1 MGVVD
6 NIIRVYDG
14 NMQKLAYLEN
24 AYNIGYSLKF
34 NELWTAQF
42 TLPATDKKNI
52 YCQPFNYVEIF
63 DGGERIELFRI
74 MPSTLTRNSEGN
86 IVYQCEHVLATLM
99 DDVLFQYHQIGNIGV
114 GTVHVLRYILDHQLT
129 KRWQLRKCDFDRRF
143 EYKWENEN
151 LLSALFS
158 VPQPF
163 NEGYRWEF
171 DTTRTPWQLDLKRLP
186 TQFVADIIYKK
197 NMVEIKKEVDPS
209 TIVTRLYCL
218 GYGEGDNQL
227 NICSVNGGIPYL
239 EANTATYGIKSS
251 ILVDRRFENA
261 ETLKAY
267 GQSILDELKNP
278 FKSYSVRAIDL
289 HRKSPSKY
297 ERYFPGDIVRIIDK
311 EDNTIEDLPIVSV
324 SKSDIT
330 GAPGDIEI
338 EIAKRTRD
346 IASSISSLQD
356 RTRINEVYA
365 QGATNQMIVPFA
377 DNADEN
383 NPARMKIYIPD
394 TMVRINKCILNYQLD
409 NFRAYSKAIEGG
421 GATTQSTNDG
431 GATTQ
436 STNDGGASTQTSSSG
451 GGGTQTSSSGGGGTQ
466 TSSSGGGTQTTSD
479 VQVLKPG
486 ISQDYT
492 RSSGKHLHTIPD
504 GTRLMVAGGGTV
516 TWGYGG
522 EHYHDLYNHGHKID
536 IPDHQ
541 HSVQIPSHKHSV
553 NIPSHTHSVNIPSHT
568 HSVDIPSHT
577 HSVNIPSHTH
587 SINIPNHRHSI
598 TLPNH
603 THDIEFGIYEGT
615 RANSVTIK
623 VDGNILPT
631 TQPGQD
637 INIIPYLSVD
647 SEGKIQRNTWHE
659 VEIIPDQ
666 MTRVLANIFMQIFTN
681 SRGGG
686 DY

>member
-6 NIIRVYDG
+6 NTIRVYDS
-14 NMQKLAYLEN
+14 NMRKLAYLEN
-24 AYNIGYSLKF
+24 AYNIGYSLKL

-42 TLPATDKKNI
+42 TLPATDQKNI

-114 GTVHVLRYILDHQLT
+114 GTVSVLRYILDHQLT
-129 KRWQLRKCDFDRRF
+129 KRWQLRNCDFDRRF

-171 DTTRTPWQLDLKRLP
+171 DTTGTTWKLDLKRLP

-297 ERYFPGDIVRIIDK
+297 ERYFPGDIVRVIDNEDDII
-311 EDNTIEDLPIVSV
+311 ENLPIVSV

-330 GAPGDIEI
+330 GAPGDIEV

-383 NPARMKIYIPD
+383 NPAVMRIYIPD
-394 TMVRINKCILNYQLD
+394 TMVRINKCVLNFQLEP
-409 NFRAYSKAIEGG
+409 FRAYSKAVEGG
-421 GATTQSTNDG
+421 GGVSETTG
-431 GATTQ
+431 
-436 STNDGGASTQTSSSG
+436 DGGASSQTSSEG
-451 GGGTQTSSSGGGGTQ
+451 GARVESTDSAYIWADMTPQMYDGRWPGHTMS
-466 TSSSGGGTQTTSD
+466 TTYD
-479 VQVLKPG
+479 GHHNHG
-486 ISQDYT
+486 ISDRAVLT
-492 RSSGKHLHTIPD
+492 GKDRDFTFVASGSHTHEMP
-504 GTRLMVAGGGTV
+504 
-516 TWGYGG
+516 
-522 EHYHDLYNHGHKID
+522 NHVHEVIIHND
-536 IPDHQ
+536 R
-541 HSVQIPSHKHSV
+541 HSHIINLPNHRHNI
-553 NIPSHTHSVNIPSHT
+553 NIPSHR
-568 HSVDIPSHT
+568 
-577 HSVNIPSHTH
+577 H
-587 SINIPNHRHSI
+587 SIDIPNHIHE
-598 TLPNH
+598 L
-603 THDIEFGIYEGT
+603 EFGIYQG
-615 RANSVTIK
+615 SVAENATIK
-623 VDGNILPT
+623 IDGRPVPKA
-631 TQPGQD
+631 QAGQD
-637 INIIPYLSVD
+637 IDIIDYLSTD
-647 SEGKIQRNTWHE
+647 QGGKVLRNTWHT
-659 VEIIPDQ
+659 VEIIPNQ
-666 MTRVLANIFMQIFTN
+666 MTRVVANIFMQIFTN

>member
-1 MGVVD
+1 MGAVD
-6 NIIRVYDG
+6 NTIRVYDG
-14 NMQKLAYLEN
+14 NMRKLAYLEN
-24 AYNIGYSLKF
+24 AYNIGYSLKL

-114 GTVHVLRYILDHQLT
+114 GTVSVLRYILDHQLT
-129 KRWQLRKCDFDRRF
+129 KRWQLRNCDFDRRF

-171 DTTRTPWQLDLKRLP
+171 DTTGTTWQLDLKRLP

-239 EANTATYGIKSS
+239 EANTAMYGIKSS

-297 ERYFPGDIVRIIDK
+297 ERYFPGDIVRVIDK
-311 EDNTIEDLPIVSV
+311 EDNIIENLPIVSV

-330 GAPGDIEI
+330 GAPGDIEV

-431 GATTQ
+431 GA
-436 STNDGGASTQTSSSG
+436 STQTSSSG

-492 RSSGKHLHTIPD
+492 RSSGRHLHTIPN
-504 GTRLMVAGGGTV
+504 GTVLMVQGGGTV

-522 EHYHDLYNHGHKID
+522 KHYHDLYNHGHQIN
-536 IPDHQ
+536 IPDH
-541 HSVQIPSHKHSV
+541 H
-553 NIPSHTHSVNIPSHT
+553 HTVH
-568 HSVDIPSHT
+568 IPSHT

-598 TLPNH
+598 NLPNH

-615 RANSVTIK
+615 RANSVSIK

>member
-6 NIIRVYDG
+6 NTIRVYDS
-14 NMQKLAYLEN
+14 NMRKLAYLEN
-24 AYNIGYSLKF
+24 AYNIGYSLKL

-42 TLPATDKKNI
+42 TLPATDQKNI

-74 MPSTLTRNSEGN
+74 MPSTLTRNSQGN

-99 DDVLFQYHQIGNIGV
+99 DDVLFQYHQIGNIDV
-114 GTVHVLRYILDHQLT
+114 GTVSVLRYIIDHQLT
-129 KRWQLRKCDFDRRF
+129 TRWQLRNCDFDHRF

-163 NEGYRWEF
+163 NEDYRWEF
-171 DTTRTPWQLDLKRLP
+171 DTTGTTWRLDLKRLP

-239 EANTATYGIKSS
+239 EANTSTYGIKSS
-251 ILVDRRFENA
+251 ILVDRRFESA

-278 FKSYSVRAIDL
+278 FKSYSTRAIDL
-289 HRKSPSKY
+289 YKKSPSKY
-297 ERYFPGDIVRIIDK
+297 ERYFPGDIVRVVDK
-311 EDNTIEDLPIVSV
+311 EDDIIENLPIVTV

-330 GAPGDIEI
+330 GAPGDIDV
-338 EIAKRTRD
+338 EIAKKTRD

-377 DNADEN
+377 DNADTD
-383 NPARMKIYIPD
+383 NPAVMRIYIPD
-394 TMVRINKCILNYQLD
+394 TMVKINKCILNYQLEA
-409 NFRAYSKAIEGG
+409 FRAYSKAIG
-421 GATTQSTNDG
+421 
-431 GATTQ
+431 
-436 STNDGGASTQTSSSG
+436 G
-451 GGGTQTSSSGGGGTQ
+451 GGGTITSTEAGGASSQTSQASIPYMQTRVSAQGTDSQRGAYLTTEYQSRHNHGISNGTGLKTVDESAVWWSESGGHSHG
-466 TSSSGGGTQTTSD
+466 
-479 VQVLKPG
+479 L
-486 ISQDYT
+486 
-492 RSSGKHLHTIPD
+492 PD
-504 GTRLMVAGGGTV
+504 HIHEVV
-516 TWGYGG
+516 VFGG
-522 EHYHDLYNHGHKID
+522 EHEHDIKIPNHEHNIK
-536 IPDHQ
+536 
-541 HSVQIPSHKHSV
+541 
-553 NIPSHTHSVNIPSHT
+553 IPSHTH
-568 HSVDIPSHT
+568 D
-577 HSVNIPSHTH
+577 
-587 SINIPNHRHSI
+587 
-598 TLPNH
+598 L
-603 THDIEFGIYEGT
+603 EFGIYQGSTAE
-615 RANSVTIK
+615 NVVIK
-623 VDGNILPT
+623 VDGQVLPT
-631 TQPGQD
+631 AEASED
-637 INIIPYLSVD
+637 IDIIKYLSVD
-647 SEGKIQRNTWHE
+647 DSGKVQRNTWHT
-659 VEIIPDQ
+659 VEIIPDK
-666 MTRVLANIFMQIFTN
+666 MTRVVANIFMQIFTN

>member
-1 MGVVD
+1 MGAVD
-6 NIIRVYDG
+6 NTIRVYDG
-14 NMQKLAYLEN
+14 NMRKLAYLEN
-24 AYNIGYSLKF
+24 AYNIGYSLKL

-114 GTVHVLRYILDHQLT
+114 GTVSVLRYILDHQLT
-129 KRWQLRKCDFDRRF
+129 KRWQLRNCDFDRRF

-171 DTTRTPWQLDLKRLP
+171 DTTGTTWQLDLKRLP

-297 ERYFPGDIVRIIDK
+297 ERYFPGDIVRVIDK
-311 EDNTIEDLPIVSV
+311 EDNIIENLPIVSV

-330 GAPGDIEI
+330 GAPGDIEV

-431 GATTQ
+431 GA
-436 STNDGGASTQTSSSG
+436 STQTSSSG
-451 GGGTQTSSSGGGGTQ
+451 GEGIQTSSSGGGGTQ

-492 RSSGKHLHTIPD
+492 RSSGKHLHTIPN
-504 GTRLMVAGGGTV
+504 GTVLMVQGGGTV

-522 EHYHDLYNHGHKID
+522 EHYHDLYNHGHQIN
-536 IPDHQ
+536 IPDH
-541 HSVQIPSHKHSV
+541 H
-553 NIPSHTHSVNIPSHT
+553 HTVH
-568 HSVDIPSHT
+568 IPSHT

-598 TLPNH
+598 NLPNH

>member
-6 NIIRVYDG
+6 NIIRVYDS

-129 KRWQLRKCDFDRRF
+129 KRWQLRNCDFDRRF

-311 EDNTIEDLPIVSV
+311 EDNIIEDLPIVTV

-330 GAPGDIEI
+330 GAPGDIEV

-346 IASSISSLQD
+346 IAGSISSLQD

-421 GATTQSTNDG
+421 GATTR
-431 GATTQ
+431 

-451 GGGTQTSSSGGGGTQ
+451 GGGTQTSSSGGGSTIS
-466 TSSSGGGTQTTSD
+466 SSSGGGTRTTSD
-479 VQVLKPG
+479 AQVLKPG

-492 RSSGKHLHTIPD
+492 RSSGQHLHTIPN
-504 GTRLMVAGGGTV
+504 GTRLMVQGGGTV

-522 EHYHDLYNHGHKID
+522 EHSHDLYNHGHEIN

-541 HSVQIPSHKHSV
+541 HSVQ
-553 NIPSHTHSVNIPSHT
+553 
-568 HSVDIPSHT
+568 IPSHT

-587 SINIPNHRHSI
+587 SINIPNHQHSI
-598 TLPNH
+598 ALPNH

>member
-1 MGVVD
+1 MGAVD
-6 NIIRVYDG
+6 NTIRVYDG
-14 NMQKLAYLEN
+14 NMRKLAYLEN
-24 AYNIGYSLKF
+24 AYNIGYSLKL

-114 GTVHVLRYILDHQLT
+114 GTVSVLRYILDHQLT
-129 KRWQLRKCDFDRRF
+129 KRWQLRNCDFDRRF

-158 VPQPF
+158 VPRPF

-186 TQFVADIIYKK
+186 TQFVADIIYKM

-297 ERYFPGDIVRIIDK
+297 ERYFPGDIVRVIDK
-311 EDNTIEDLPIVSV
+311 EDDIIENLPIVSV

-330 GAPGDIEI
+330 GAPGDIEV

-431 GATTQ
+431 GA
-436 STNDGGASTQTSSSG
+436 STQTSSSG
-451 GGGTQTSSSGGGGTQ
+451 GEGIQTSSSGGGGTQ

-492 RSSGKHLHTIPD
+492 RSSGKHLHTIPN
-504 GTRLMVAGGGTV
+504 GTVLMVEGGGTV

-522 EHYHDLYNHGHKID
+522 EHYHDLYNHGHQIN
-536 IPDHQ
+536 IPDH
-541 HSVQIPSHKHSV
+541 HHTVP
-553 NIPSHTHSVNIPSHT
+553 IPSHTHI
-568 HSVDIPSHT
+568 
-577 HSVNIPSHTH
+577 VNIPSHTH

-598 TLPNH
+598 NLPNH

-615 RANSVTIK
+615 RANSVSIK

>member
-1 MGVVD
+1 MGAVD
-6 NIIRVYDG
+6 NTIRVYDG
-14 NMQKLAYLEN
+14 NMRKLAYLEN
-24 AYNIGYSLKF
+24 AYNIGYSLKL

-114 GTVHVLRYILDHQLT
+114 GTVSVLRYILDHQLT
-129 KRWQLRKCDFDRRF
+129 KRWQLRNCDFDRRF

-171 DTTRTPWQLDLKRLP
+171 DTTGTTWQLDLKRLP

-297 ERYFPGDIVRIIDK
+297 ERYFPGDIVRVIDK
-311 EDNTIEDLPIVSV
+311 EDNIIENLPIVSV

-330 GAPGDIEI
+330 GAPGDIEV

-431 GATTQ
+431 GA
-436 STNDGGASTQTSSSG
+436 STQTSSSG
-451 GGGTQTSSSGGGGTQ
+451 GEGIQTSSSGGGGTQ

-492 RSSGKHLHTIPD
+492 RSSGKHLHTIPN
-504 GTRLMVAGGGTV
+504 GTVLMVQGGGTV

-522 EHYHDLYNHGHKID
+522 EHYHDLYNHGHQIN
-536 IPDHQ
+536 IPDH
-541 HSVQIPSHKHSV
+541 H
-553 NIPSHTHSVNIPSHT
+553 HTVH
-568 HSVDIPSHT
+568 IPSHT

-598 TLPNH
+598 NLPNH

-615 RANSVTIK
+615 RANSVSIK

>member
-6 NIIRVYDG
+6 NTIRVYDS
-14 NMQKLAYLEN
+14 NMRKLAYLEN
-24 AYNIGYSLKF
+24 AYNIGYSLKL

-42 TLPATDKKNI
+42 TLPATDQKNI

-63 DGGERIELFRI
+63 DSGERIELFRI

-114 GTVHVLRYILDHQLT
+114 GTVSVLRYILDHQLI
-129 KRWQLRKCDFDRRF
+129 KRWQLRNCDFDRQF

-163 NEGYRWEF
+163 NEDYRWEF
-171 DTTRTPWQLDLKRLP
+171 DTTGTTWRLDLKRLP

-227 NICSVNGGIPYL
+227 NICSVNSGIPYL

-289 HRKSPSKY
+289 HRKTPSKY
-297 ERYFPGDIVRIIDK
+297 EQYFPGDIVRVIDK
-311 EDNTIEDLPIVSV
+311 EDNIIENLPIVTV

-330 GAPGDIEI
+330 GAPGDIEV

-377 DNADEN
+377 DNADES
-383 NPARMKIYIPD
+383 NPATMKIYIPD

-431 GATTQ
+431 GA
-436 STNDGGASTQTSSSG
+436 STQTSSSG
-451 GGGTQTSSSGGGGTQ
+451 GEGTQTSSYGGASIQ
-466 TSSSGGGTQTTSD
+466 SSSSGGGTQLTSD
-479 VQVLKPG
+479 VQLLKPG

-492 RSSGKHLHTIPD
+492 VSSGRHLHTIPN
-504 GTRLMVAGGGTV
+504 GTVLMVQGGGTV

-522 EHYHDLYNHGHKID
+522 EHSHDLYNHGHGIN
-536 IPDHQ
+536 IPNHQ
-541 HSVQIPSHKHSV
+541 HNVS
-553 NIPSHTHSVNIPSHT
+553 
-568 HSVDIPSHT
+568 IPSHT

-587 SINIPNHRHSI
+587 SINIPNHQHSI

-631 TQPGQD
+631 TEPGQD

-647 SEGKIQRNTWHE
+647 PEGKIQRNTWHE

-666 MTRVLANIFMQIFTN
+666 MTRVVANIFMQIFTN

>member
-1 MGVVD
+1 MGAVD
-6 NIIRVYDG
+6 NTIRVYDG
-14 NMQKLAYLEN
+14 NMRKLAYLEN
-24 AYNIGYSLKF
+24 AYNIGYSLKL

-114 GTVHVLRYILDHQLT
+114 GTVSVLRYILDHQLT
-129 KRWQLRKCDFDRRF
+129 KRWQLRNCDFDRRF

-158 VPQPF
+158 VPRPF

-297 ERYFPGDIVRIIDK
+297 ERYFPGDIVRVIDK
-311 EDNTIEDLPIVSV
+311 EDDIIENLPIVSV

-330 GAPGDIEI
+330 GAPGDIEV

-431 GATTQ
+431 GA
-436 STNDGGASTQTSSSG
+436 STQTSSSG
-451 GGGTQTSSSGGGGTQ
+451 GEGIHTSSSGGEGTQ

-492 RSSGKHLHTIPD
+492 RSSGKHLHTIPN
-504 GTRLMVAGGGTV
+504 GTVLMVEGGGTV

-522 EHYHDLYNHGHKID
+522 EHYHDLYNHGHQIN
-536 IPDHQ
+536 IPDH
-541 HSVQIPSHKHSV
+541 HHTVR
-553 NIPSHTHSVNIPSHT
+553 IPSHTHI
-568 HSVDIPSHT
+568 
-577 HSVNIPSHTH
+577 VNIPSHTH

-598 TLPNH
+598 NLPNH

-615 RANSVTIK
+615 RANSVSIK

>member
-1 MGVVD
+1 MGAVD
-6 NIIRVYDG
+6 NTIRVYDG
-14 NMQKLAYLEN
+14 NMRKLAYLEN
-24 AYNIGYSLKF
+24 AYNIGYSLKL

-114 GTVHVLRYILDHQLT
+114 GTVSVLRYILDHQLT
-129 KRWQLRKCDFDRRF
+129 KRWQLRNCDFDRRF

-158 VPQPF
+158 VPRPF

-297 ERYFPGDIVRIIDK
+297 ERYFPGDIVRVIDK
-311 EDNTIEDLPIVSV
+311 EDDIIENLPIVSV

-330 GAPGDIEI
+330 GAPGDIEV

-431 GATTQ
+431 GA
-436 STNDGGASTQTSSSG
+436 STQTSSSG
-451 GGGTQTSSSGGGGTQ
+451 GEGIQTSSSGGEGTQ

-492 RSSGKHLHTIPD
+492 RSSGKHLHTIPN
-504 GTRLMVAGGGTV
+504 GTVLMVEGGGTV

-522 EHYHDLYNHGHKID
+522 EHYHDLYNHGHQIN
-536 IPDHQ
+536 IPDH
-541 HSVQIPSHKHSV
+541 HHTVR
-553 NIPSHTHSVNIPSHT
+553 IPSHTHI
-568 HSVDIPSHT
+568 
-577 HSVNIPSHTH
+577 VNIPSHTH

-598 TLPNH
+598 NLPNH

-615 RANSVTIK
+615 RANSVSIK

>member
-6 NIIRVYDG
+6 NTIRVYDS
-14 NMQKLAYLEN
+14 NMRKLAYLEN
-24 AYNIGYSLKF
+24 AYNIGYSLKL

-42 TLPATDKKNI
+42 TLPATDQKNI

-74 MPSTLTRNSEGN
+74 MPSTLTRNSEEN

-114 GTVHVLRYILDHQLT
+114 GTVSVLRYILDHQLT
-129 KRWQLRKCDFDRRF
+129 KRWQLRNCDFDRQF

-163 NEGYRWEF
+163 NEDYRWEF
-171 DTTRTPWQLDLKRLP
+171 DTTGTTWRLDLKRLP

-289 HRKSPSKY
+289 YRKSPSKY
-297 ERYFPGDIVRIIDK
+297 ERYFPGDIVRVIDK
-311 EDNTIEDLPIVSV
+311 EDNIIENLPIVTV

-330 GAPGDIEI
+330 GAPGDIEV
-338 EIAKRTRD
+338 EIAKKTRD

-377 DNADEN
+377 DNADPS
-383 NPARMKIYIPD
+383 NPAVLRIYIPD
-394 TMVRINKCILNYQLD
+394 TMARINKCILNYQLEP
-409 NFRAYSKAIEGG
+409 FRAYSKAVGGG
-421 GATTQSTNDG
+421 GASVQST
-431 GATTQ
+431 
-436 STNDGGASTQTSSSG
+436 SSG
-451 GGGTQTSSSGGGGTQ
+451 GGSAQSTGSGGGSYDSTGSGGGGYRTTDTDDSQ
-466 TSSSGGGTQTTSD
+466 NIWEWSGSYSPGD
-479 VQVLKPG
+479 VMQLVDGHAHG
-486 ISQDYT
+486 IVPHRHPHS
-492 RSSGKHLHTIPD
+492 
-504 GTRLMVAGGGTV
+504 
-516 TWGYGG
+516 
-522 EHYHDLYNHGHKID
+522 
-536 IPDHQ
+536 
-541 HSVQIPSHKHSV
+541 HSVNVPSHSHNFSVPSHSHSV
-553 NIPSHTHSVNIPSHT
+553 NIPNHSHGINIPSHTHE
-568 HSVDIPSHT
+568 
-577 HSVNIPSHTH
+577 
-587 SINIPNHRHSI
+587 
-598 TLPNH
+598 LQ
-603 THDIEFGIYEGT
+603 FGIYQGST
-615 RANSVTIK
+615 ANSVTIK
-623 VDGNILPT
+623 VDGKTIPVS
-631 TQPGQD
+631 QPGQD
-637 INIIPYLSVD
+637 INIINYLGVD
-647 SEGKIQRNTWHE
+647 DGGKIQRNTWHE

-666 MTRVLANIFMQIFTN
+666 MTRVVANIFMQIFTN

>member
-1 MGVVD
+1 MGAVD
-6 NIIRVYDG
+6 NTIRVYDG
-14 NMQKLAYLEN
+14 NMRKLAYLEN
-24 AYNIGYSLKF
+24 AYNIGYSLKL

-114 GTVHVLRYILDHQLT
+114 GTVSVLRYILDHQLT
-129 KRWQLRKCDFDRRF
+129 KRWQLRNCDFDRRF

-158 VPQPF
+158 VPRPF

-297 ERYFPGDIVRIIDK
+297 ERYFPGDIVRVIDK
-311 EDNTIEDLPIVSV
+311 EDDIIENLPIVSV

-330 GAPGDIEI
+330 GAPGDIEV
-338 EIAKRTRD
+338 EITKRTRD

-431 GATTQ
+431 GA
-436 STNDGGASTQTSSSG
+436 STQTSSSG
-451 GGGTQTSSSGGGGTQ
+451 GEGIQTSSSGGGGTQ

-504 GTRLMVAGGGTV
+504 GTVLMVEGGGTV

-522 EHYHDLYNHGHKID
+522 EHYHDLYNHGHQIN
-536 IPDHQ
+536 IPDH
-541 HSVQIPSHKHSV
+541 HHTVP
-553 NIPSHTHSVNIPSHT
+553 IPSHTHI
-568 HSVDIPSHT
+568 
-577 HSVNIPSHTH
+577 VNIPSHTH

-598 TLPNH
+598 NLPNH

-615 RANSVTIK
+615 RANSVSIK